1 MDTRELELFIVLA
14 ETLHFGQAAERMHLS
29 ASAISRSIQRMEQ
42 EVGQR
47 LLDRDK
53 RSVRLTGA
61 GQSLLLYARQEVQQ
75 WRAFVASLQ
84 PHYQLLHGE
93 ISLYCSVTAAY
104 SLLERIL
111 SNFRSRY
118 PAIEL
123 KLHTGDQADALEHVL
138 GGQEDLA
145 IAALP
150 DKLPRKIRAQTLLQ
164 SPLLFIAPAF
174 PCAVADMVSA
184 ESIVWE
190 EVPLILSERGLARQ
204 GAEQWY
210 RREGFKPNIYAQ
222 VSGHEAIVS
231 MVGLGLGVG
240 VVPEL
245 VVRSSPQHDRV
256 RSLDV
261 QPALTPFSVGLCV
274 MEQRLENPLVKAFWD
289 SARSAPPV

>member
-1 MDTRELELFIVLA
+1 MDTRELELFVVLA
-14 ETLHFGQAAERMHLS
+14 ETLHFGQAADRLHLS

-53 RSVRLTGA
+53 RSVRLTAA
-61 GQSLLLYARQEVQQ
+61 GQSLLIYAQQELQQ
-75 WRAFVASLQ
+75 WRAFVESLQ

-111 SNFRSRY
+111 SSFRSRY

-123 KLHTGDQADALEHVL
+123 KLHTGDQADAIDRVID
-138 GGQEDLA
+138 GAEDLS

-150 DKLPRKIRAQTLLQ
+150 DKLLKKIRAQTLMQ

-174 PCAVADMVSA
+174 PCAVAEMVSA
-184 ESIVWE
+184 DIDWGRI
-190 EVPLILSERGLARQ
+190 PLILSERGLARQ
-204 GAEQWY
+204 SAEHWY
-210 RREGFKPNIYAQ
+210 RRSGVKPNIYAQ

-245 VVRSSPQHDRV
+245 VVRSSPQGDRV
-256 RSLDV
+256 RALDV
-261 QPALTPFSVGLCV
+261 QPELTPFSVGLCV
-274 MEQRLENPLVKAFWD
+274 LEQRLENPLVRAFWD